1 MWRKLSIV
9 LILFGWVF
17 SARSQH
23 RQEFL
28 AIENS
33 DDYDKLALN
42 LTAVSGS
49 CSVKPQEKG
58 ALNIF
63 GSAQNPDYT
72 PEYNSVIN
80 NRTRFIHFNLNNGPS
95 ESLGKALSQHVFGSS
110 NSIENKWDV
119 FLSKAKPMVLNLNC
133 VVGNAKIDLSGLPVE
148 KLKINSGNADVHI
161 GYFSNTYNPMIMD
174 SLLVKVDLGSLT
186 IDELNLSKARQI
198 VADVG
203 LGSLSMDFSDRNVI
217 CSTNVKA
224 SVGAGKLQITIPDNE
239 YPILIQINNSPL
251 CHVKIPKSFKT
262 IEKNIFVNN
271 LYKSGADNLVEF
283 DLNVT
288 VGHIAFNEPVK

>member
-1 MWRKLSIV
+1 
-9 LILFGWVF
+9 
-17 SARSQH
+17 
-23 RQEFL
+23 
-28 AIENS
+28 
-33 DDYDKLALN
+33 
-42 LTAVSGS
+42 
-49 CSVKPQEKG
+49 
-58 ALNIF
+58 
-63 GSAQNPDYT
+63 
-72 PEYNSVIN
+72 
-80 NRTRFIHFNLNNGPS
+80 
-95 ESLGKALSQHVFGSS
+95 
-110 NSIENKWDV
+110 
-119 FLSKAKPMVLNLNC
+119 MVLNLNC

-217 CSTNVKA
+217 VKA
-224 SVGAGKLQITIPDNE
+224 SVGAGKLQITIPEND

-251 CHVKIPKSFKT
+251 CHVKLPKSFKSL
-262 IEKNIFVNN
+262 EKNIFVNN

-288 VGHIAFNEPVK
+288 VGHIAFSEPVK